1 MGRYE
6 NENVEHID
14 NSPDQQNTYYFLEDG
29 IKVTKEQYYQAQ
41 CQEIVCAKIIEN
53 TILDRNYDEFSK
65 TNYYVLANNRGQL
78 FDPRESDSRYRI
90 RTRWQYRKVR
100 RSVFDTYLKFLQQK
114 YKSFLIQAEREL

>member
-14 NSPDQQNTYYFLEDG
+14 NSPDQKNTYYFLEDG
-29 IKVTKEQYYQAQ
+29 IKVTKEQYYKAQ
-41 CQEIVCAKIIEN
+41 CQEIVCAKIIES
-53 TILDRNYDEFSK
+53 TVLDRNYDEISK
-65 TNYYVLANNRGQL
+65 TNYYVLANNLGQL

-90 RTRWQYRKVR
+90 RTRWQHRKVK